1 MIVKLK
7 NDNLLVKLI
16 LKCKKL
22 SINEN
27 IYKY

>member
-1 MIVKLK
+1 MMKLK
-7 NDNLLVKLI
+7 NDNLIVKLI

>member
-1 MIVKLK
+1 MMELK

-16 LKCKKL
+16 LKCKKT
-22 SINEN
+22 SNNKN